1 MNNFTDFE
9 HIAIENAYE
18 ELLIILKEQ
27 GDDKEFSVALEEA
40 VFINDLDENMEKA
53 VVDMY
58 DSEDSP
64 YYG

>member
-1 MNNFTDFE
+1 MNDFTDFE

-27 GDDKEFSVALEEA
+27 GDDKEFSVALEKA
-40 VFINDLDENMEKA
+40 VFIHDLDENMEKA
-53 VVDMY
+53 VIDMY

>member
-9 HIAIENAYE
+9 IIAIENAYE

-40 VFINDLDENMEKA
+40 VFIHDLDENMEKA
-53 VVDMY
+53 VIDMY

>member
-18 ELLIILKEQ
+18 DLLIILTEQ
-27 GDDKEFSVALEEA
+27 GDDKEFSVALQEA
-40 VFINDLDENMEKA
+40 VFIHDLDENMEKA

>member
-1 MNNFTDFE
+1 
-9 HIAIENAYE
+9 
-18 ELLIILKEQ
+18 
-27 GDDKEFSVALEEA
+27 LEEA
-40 VFINDLDENMEKA
+40 VFIHDLDENMEKA

>member
-1 MNNFTDFE
+1 MNDFTDFE

-18 ELLIILKEQ
+18 ELLIIMKEQ
-27 GDDKEFSVALEEA
+27 GDEEDFWVALEEA
-40 VFINDLDENMEKA
+40 VFIHDLDENMEKA

>member
-1 MNNFTDFE
+1 MNDFTDFE

-18 ELLIILKEQ
+18 ELLIIMKEQ
-27 GDDKEFSVALEEA
+27 GDEEDFWVALEEA
-40 VFINDLDENMEKA
+40 VFIHDLDENMEKA
-53 VVDMY
+53 VIDMY

>member
-40 VFINDLDENMEKA
+40 VFIHDLDENMEKA